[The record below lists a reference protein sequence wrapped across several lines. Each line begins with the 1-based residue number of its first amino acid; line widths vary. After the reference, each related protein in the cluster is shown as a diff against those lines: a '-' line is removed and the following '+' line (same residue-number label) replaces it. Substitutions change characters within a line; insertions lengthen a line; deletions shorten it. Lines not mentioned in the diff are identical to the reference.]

1 MPKGFVSL
9 VDSTIFVV
17 VVAVLLKVQSLFLS
31 YFLHPHMTIPI
42 CILVCIAFNQ
52 NICHNFGDGFAVPE
66 S

>member
-9 VDSTIFVV
+9 VDSTFFFFF
-17 VVAVLLKVQSLFLS
+17 ALLLKVQSLLLS

-42 CILVCIAFNQ
+42 CILVCIVFNQ
-52 NICHNFGDGFAVPE
+52 DICHNFGDGFAVPE